1 MPTVG
6 AAPKAH
12 LNRMNCSERTIAF
25 GPQADRYRGGPCR
38 GSCFEGME
46 LVVTWPATPQL
57 PSGTSFQAP
66 GRSPIASETTIRASA
81 DAPRKRVDDGS
92 AIADTQR

>member
-1 MPTVG
+1 MDGV
-6 AAPKAH
+6 
-12 LNRMNCSERTIAF
+12 
-25 GPQADRYRGGPCR
+25 
-38 GSCFEGME
+38 
-46 LVVTWPATPQL
+46 VVTWPATPQL

-81 DAPRKRVDDGS
+81 DAPCKRMDDGS